1 METPP
6 SSRAKNPEALR
17 EKEDALERDLRGLR
31 QWRLRAE
38 GAIESSGLILRE
50 WDTARDESVYCGAME
65 SILGIYPHEM
75 SGTFETWANLIHPDD
90 RPGYRREIQRVLT
103 EGGPFQVEYRAKRRN
118 GQYTLLLERGYFIS
132 QMQGATPV
140 LSSMITDVSEL
151 RELES
156 RLRQA
161 QRVEAFSQLTGGV
174 AHDFNNMLSV
184 VIGYAQILLE
194 DADPKDE
201 RRAFLSEI
209 EKAALRASS
218 LTNQLLAFTK
228 PAAVRRAAVQ
238 PNDILKDVS
247 KMLRR
252 LLGEQITLDLKTGDP
267 TWPIQADRT
276 QIEQVLINLAAASRE
291 SMPHGGS
298 IALSTSNES
307 VSQARSV
314 GHERL
319 PPGNYVRIRM
329 LLKPESG
336 RTGSKTFE
344 KKRGVSAAADTI
356 ERNDGLLAILP
367 ADEGRIMIDLYLP
380 SAAESEKPK
389 IKKPAPSTASKSAK
403 ILLVEDDTAMRQFA
417 RIVLARLGHE
427 VFEAADGEFALE
439 LLTGEK
445 PLRPDL
451 VITDIV
457 MPRMGG
463 IELARKISKILPDTP
478 VLLATGYPEQEAV
491 AQSSAPQ
498 FELLRKPFAVGDLIS
513 KVGALLDS

>member
-1 METPP
+1 MEKPTPN
-6 SSRAKNPEALR
+6 RATNPEALR
-17 EKEDALERDLRGLR
+17 EKEDAVERDLRGLR
-31 QWRLRAE
+31 QWRLRTE

-50 WDTARDESVYCGAME
+50 WDTARDESIYCGAME

-90 RPGYRREIQRVLT
+90 RPSYRREIQRVLT
-103 EGGPFQVEYRAKRRN
+103 EGGPFQIEYRTKRRN

-184 VIGYAQILLE
+184 VVGYTQILLE
-194 DADPKDE
+194 DIPADDD
-201 RRAFLSEI
+201 RRTFLAEI
-209 EKAALRASS
+209 EKAAMRASS

-228 PAAVRRAAVQ
+228 PATVRRASVQ
-238 PNDILKDVS
+238 ANDVLNDVS

-252 LLGEQITLDLKTGDP
+252 LLGEQITLELKTGDRI
-267 TWPIQADRT
+267 WPIQVDRA
-276 QIEQVLINLAAASRE
+276 QLEQVLINLAAASRE
-291 SMPHGGS
+291 SMPGGGS
-298 IALSTSNES
+298 LTLSTSNETIAE
-307 VSQARSV
+307 ARTV
-314 GHERL
+314 GHEQL
-319 PPGNYVRIRM
+319 PPGRYVRVRI
-329 LLKPESG
+329 LLEPESG
-336 RTGSKTFE
+336 RAGSKAFE

-356 ERNDGLLAILP
+356 EKNDGVFAVLP
-367 ADEGRIMIDLYLP
+367 ADDGRIMIELYLP

-389 IKKPAPSTASKSAK
+389 LKKPAPSTVSKSAK
-403 ILLVEDDTAMRQFA
+403 ILLVEDDTAMRQLA
-417 RIVLARLGHE
+417 KIVLSRLGHQ
-427 VFEAADGEFALE
+427 VIEAVDGENALE
-439 LLTGEK
+439 ILTGTE

-451 VITDIV
+451 IITDIV

-463 IELARKISKILPDTP
+463 IELAKKVSSFLPDTP
-478 VLLATGYPEQEAV
+478 VLLATGYPEQEVV
-491 AQSSAPQ
+491 ATSTAPQ

>member
-1 METPP
+1 MEKPP
-6 SSRAKNPEALR
+6 TKREKNPEALR
-17 EKEDALERDLRGLR
+17 EKEDAVERDLRGLR
-31 QWRLRAE
+31 QWRLRTE

-103 EGGPFQVEYRAKRRN
+103 EGGPFQIEYRAKRRN
-118 GQYTLLLERGYFIS
+118 GQFTLLLERGYFIS

-184 VIGYAQILLE
+184 VVGYTQILLE
-194 DADPKDE
+194 DIPAEDD
-201 RRAFLSEI
+201 RRAFLAEI
-209 EKAALRASS
+209 EKAAMRASS

-228 PAAVRRAAVQ
+228 PATVRRASVQ
-238 PNDILKDVS
+238 ANDVLNEVS

-252 LLGEQITLDLKTGDP
+252 LLGEQISLELKNGERI
-267 TWPIQADRT
+267 WPIQADRA

-291 SMPHGGS
+291 SMPLGGS
-298 IALSTSNES
+298 LTLSTSNES
-307 VSQARSV
+307 VPEARTV
-314 GHERL
+314 GHEQL
-319 PPGNYVRIRM
+319 PPGRYVRIRM
-329 LLKPESG
+329 LLEPESG
-336 RTGSKTFE
+336 RAASKAFE

-356 ERNDGLLAILP
+356 EKNDGVLAILP
-367 ADEGRIMIDLYLP
+367 AEEGKITIDLYLP
-380 SAAESEKPK
+380 SSAESEKPK
-389 IKKPAPSTASKSAK
+389 LKKPAPSTVSKSAK

-417 RIVLARLGHE
+417 KIVLSRLGHE
-427 VFEAADGEFALE
+427 VIEAADGEFALE

-451 VITDIV
+451 IITDIV
-457 MPRMGG
+457 MPRLGG
-463 IELARKISKILPDTP
+463 IELAKKVSKLLPETP

-491 AQSSAPQ
+491 ANSTAPQ

-513 KVGALLDS
+513 KVGSLLDS